1 MCRILITVGF
11 SWKRFLGDF
20 IEVSRRDRTMG
31 WSHGDGWG
39 MAYVVDGGAGVY
51 RSVNPIWESFM
62 APPDNA
68 TALLVHSRYASVGA
82 KRIEN
87 THPFTR
93 GKYALAHNGTIVRE
107 KLVERMKE
115 MGLSTCTA
123 GDTDSELLVEFIAR
137 YGPAEGLAKIYEAAH
152 DILDPEEPMLNVAVL
167 DLEQGAGWVLNYFE
181 HFNEH
186 FAMRYTVA
194 DDSVTVASEPLGE
207 VTWEYVADAGKPTVV
222 SITRSGI
229 EVRRL

>member
-11 SWKRFLGDF
+11 SWKRLLGAF

-39 MAYVVDGGAGVY
+39 MAYVVDGGAGTY
-51 RSVNPIWESFM
+51 RSVNPIWESFVE
-62 APPDNA
+62 PPDRA

-82 KRIEN
+82 RRIEN

-93 GKYALAHNGTIVRE
+93 GRYALAHNGTIIRE
-107 KLVERMKE
+107 KLVERMEKI
-115 MGLSTCTA
+115 GLSTWTA
-123 GDTDSELLVEFIAR
+123 GDTDSELLVEFVVR
-137 YGPAEGLAKIYEAAH
+137 YGPAEGLAKIYEVAH

-167 DLEQGAGWVLNYFE
+167 DLAQGTGWALNYFE
-181 HFNEH
+181 HFHEH
-186 FAMRYTVA
+186 FAMRYTIA
-194 DDSVTVASEPLGE
+194 DDSVAVASEPLDGGR
-207 VTWEYVADAGKPTVV
+207 WEYVAEEGKPTLV
-222 SITRSGI
+222 SINRNGI